1 LDILIHF
8 LVLISKVEAKVMATI
23 QEGIL
28 EDFYKRLEENEEFTK
43 EIVDQLRALFES
55 KKKPKATDLARVL
68 SDSSE
73 GNLP

>member
-1 LDILIHF
+1 
-8 LVLISKVEAKVMATI
+8 MATI